1 MAASGTERPGE
12 AGASGASLSEQPEGT
27 GAKRRLR
34 APGMIATLLR
44 VGWINLKRD
53 RVAQALTFLLP
64 VLFFSIFASV
74 FGNQGRDTTSR
85 VRIAVVD
92 EDGSDLSRRIVAG
105 LQKET
110 ALRVRL
116 TADAEGGGAPI
127 DRAAAEKLVR
137 DGEVPV
143 AVVLPKG
150 IGAAA
155 AAFTHDPSSPRIQ
168 LLADVSDPVAP
179 EMVNGLLQKVSM
191 TAAPDLMMEGGLQQF
206 EKYAGALT
214 PGQRSAVDAWL
225 PRLKPTTAAAPGTGD
240 GDAAF
245 GIRVD
250 TVDVMR
256 QGRSDSLVSFYA
268 AGVGVMFLLFSVSGA
283 GGALLD
289 EVDSGTLDR
298 VLSTRVG
305 MSGLLAGK
313 WLFLTIV
320 GVLQLTVM
328 FLWGRIAFGLD
339 LFSHLPGFF
348 VMTIVTAGAAAG
360 FGLTLATLARTR
372 AQLSGMAT
380 IIILTMSALGGSM
393 FPRFLMS
400 ETMQKFGLL
409 TFNGWALDG
418 YLKVFWRDAPVWQLW
433 PQVLVLCSL
442 TVVFLALARTF
453 ARRWETA

>member
-12 AGASGASLSEQPEGT
+12 AAASVASL
-27 GAKRRLR
+27 R
-34 APGMIATLLR
+34 MIITLLR
-44 VGWINLKRD
+44 VSWTNLKRD

-64 VLFFSIFASV
+64 ILFFSIFATV
-74 FGNQGRDTTSR
+74 FGNQGRDATSR

-92 EDGSDLSRRIVAG
+92 EDRSELTRRIVGG
-105 LQKET
+105 LQQET
-110 ALRVRL
+110 ALRVRVSR
-116 TADAEGGGAPI
+116 DAEGKGTPL
-127 DRAAAEKLVR
+127 DRAAAEQMVR

-143 AVVLPKG
+143 AVILPKG
-150 IGAAA
+150 LGASATAFAAA
-155 AAFTHDPSSPRIQ
+155 ADAPRIQ

-179 EMVNGLLQKVSM
+179 QMVNGLLQKVSM
-191 TAAPDLMMEGGLQQF
+191 TVAPDLMMQGGINQF

-214 PGQRSAVDAWL
+214 AGQRSAVDTWL
-225 PRLKPTTAAAPGTGD
+225 TQLKPQSGGSPASPSST
-240 GDAAF
+240 DAASRF
-245 GIRVD
+245 GIGVD
-250 TVDVMR
+250 TIDVMR
-256 QGRSDSLVSFYA
+256 QGKSESLVSFYA

-283 GGALLD
+283 GGTLLD

-298 VLSTRVG
+298 VLSTRIG
-305 MSGLLAGK
+305 MGGFLVGK
-313 WLFLTIV
+313 WMFLAFI

-348 VMTIVTAGAAAG
+348 VMTFVTAGAAAG
-360 FGLTLATLARTR
+360 FGLMLATLARTR
-372 AQLSGMAT
+372 AQLSGMST

-433 PQVLVLCSL
+433 PQVLVLAAL
-442 TVVFLALARTF
+442 AVVFLGLARTF